1 MNERFFM
8 GRPCD
13 FKGLCKVYPPKL
25 NEILDNPN
33 VMIYESLLT
42 MQQEDIDNLLTN
54 NGEELIKPDMNV
66 PTPLEYL
73 IINAYGSEESFN
85 LIQKA
90 FKFFIHEDVLF
101 DFETM
106 EVILGVDLDIQLDT
120 DQEKLDYL
128 KSLNRLGEENFHEF
142 QNLVRSSMGGKEI
155 KPFNYNIHPRARRML
170 DRARYRDAIKNKKDK
185 DGISLATIMS
195 SICLMD
201 CGINPLNIGELTYA
215 AINDLF
221 MRYQEKTQYETD
233 LMFMTIPFADTKS
246 IKPKYW
252 IRNLNES

>member
-73 IINAYGSEESFN
+73 LINAYGSEESFL
-85 LIQKA
+85 LIQEA

-101 DFETM
+101 DFEEM
-106 EVILGVDLDIQLDT
+106 EIILGVNLDIELET
-120 DQEKLDYL
+120 DEEKLQYLQSLPRLNGEDY
-128 KSLNRLGEENFHEF
+128 HDF
-142 QNLVRSSMGGKEI
+142 QNLVRAAMGGKEI
-155 KPFNYNIHPRARRML
+155 KPFPYGIHPRARRMR
-170 DRARYRDAIKNKKDK
+170 DKARYRDTLKNKNNK
-185 DGISLATIMS
+185 DGISLATILS

-215 AINDLF
+215 AINELF
-221 MRYQEKTQYETD
+221 TRYQEKSQYETD

-252 IRNLNES
+252 IRNLDES

>member
-1 MNERFFM
+1 M
-8 GRPCD
+8 
-13 FKGLCKVYPPKL
+13 
-25 NEILDNPN
+25 EI
-33 VMIYESLLT
+33 
-42 MQQEDIDNLLTN
+42 
-54 NGEELIKPDMNV
+54 
-66 PTPLEYL
+66 
-73 IINAYGSEESFN
+73 
-85 LIQKA
+85 
-90 FKFFIHEDVLF
+90 
-101 DFETM
+101 
-106 EVILGVDLDIQLDT
+106 ILGVDLDIQLDT

-142 QNLVRSSMGGKEI
+142 QNLVRGSMGGKEI

-170 DRARYRDAIKNKKDK
+170 DKARYRDTIKNKKDK

-215 AINDLF
+215 AINELF
-221 MRYQEKTQYETD
+221 ARYQEKTQYETD